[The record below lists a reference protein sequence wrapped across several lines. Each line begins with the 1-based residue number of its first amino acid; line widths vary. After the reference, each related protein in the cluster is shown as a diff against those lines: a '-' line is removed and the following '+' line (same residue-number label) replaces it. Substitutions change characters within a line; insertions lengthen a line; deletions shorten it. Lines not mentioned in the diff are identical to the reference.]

1 MKRWALAIFVIL
13 FLTALSPLTQ
23 DQATVLE
30 SDSKVTNVSFSDLMI
45 SEDAWAESVSSG
57 TDFSCMINQIGQV
70 LCWGQGTNGALGTGS
85 TDEEWTP
92 TLTSSLGYDR
102 TAINISAGN
111 QHVCS
116 LLDNGDVSCWGQ
128 NDYGQLG
135 NGGQTD
141 YNSPTLTSGFGP
153 GRAAVAVSAGGTH
166 TCAIL
171 DNGSVSCWG

>member
-1 MKRWALAIFVIL
+1 MGTGDFCDFVPHGII
-13 FLTALSPLTQ
+13 TATQ

-92 TLTSSLGYDR
+92 TLTSSLGFDR
-102 TAINISAGN
+102 TAINISAGDSMYV
-111 QHVCS
+111 HC
-116 LLDNGDVSCWGQ
+116 
-128 NDYGQLG
+128 
-135 NGGQTD
+135 
-141 YNSPTLTSGFGP
+141 
-153 GRAAVAVSAGGTH
+153 
-166 TCAIL
+166 
-171 DNGSVSCWG
+171 